1 LIFEIKANQ
10 NMIYSVIFLLKDY
23 PTAIKI
29 ELFSNRIEDIEFT
42 LKSKYKDNF
51 QEILNITELNY

>member
-1 LIFEIKANQ
+1 
-10 NMIYSVIFLLKDY
+10 MIYNVVFLLKDY